1 MTLSKKYVIIYAGVN
16 NFGVDKMF
24 EKNFIGRTNE
34 LKELE
39 TRYHSGRKEFGVIY
53 GRRRIGKSAL
63 IAHFLNN
70 KNGIL
75 FQAKRDNAYGNLRSF
90 SYELNKVLRY
100 PKHYVFSSWQEAF
113 DSVLEYAQNERFVLA
128 IDEYP
133 YILEQNDSF
142 SSVLQ
147 EFVDRATEN
156 IFVLIS
162 GSDVS
167 LLKKEIQDHASPL
180 YKRRTFEMAVTQM
193 PYREAV
199 EFLSDFPDEI
209 KCDYLALMS
218 TFPYYLSAI
227 NSKLSFED
235 NIKNL
240 LFNQYGTFFTLSD
253 QLLSNSTKV
262 QDVYNAIL
270 TAIAHRKR
278 TNKEI
283 ADYIHEDESKVA
295 KYLLTLLESEL
306 VVKCETFMGNKKTNY
321 YEIGDPLLKFWY
333 TFIFDNQ
340 ERIKTNGEKVYQ
352 EVKENIHQFICRGF
366 EEVCRLYVQQL
377 NMDGE
382 LKEVFPKLQTYKVE
396 KSKLGRS
403 VEIDG
408 LALANDTLLVLECKY
423 RTIPFNREM
432 LEHLKESVS
441 VFAEKYKRKYYI
453 FSKAGFTAEVK
464 EEEGYNLKLISLK
477 DLF

>member
-1 MTLSKKYVIIYAGVN
+1 MLKK
-16 NFGVDKMF
+16 
-24 EKNFIGRTNE
+24 EFIGRKNE
-34 LKELE
+34 LKELNL
-39 TRYHSGRKEFGVIY
+39 RYNSGRKEFGVIY

-63 IAHFLNN
+63 ITRFLSN

-75 FQAKRDNAYGNLRSF
+75 FQAKKDNAYGNLRSF

-100 PKHYVFSSWQEAF
+100 PKHYVFSSWEEAF
-113 DSVLEYAQNERFVLA
+113 DTVLEYAKKERFVLA

-133 YILEQNDSF
+133 YIVEQDASF

-147 EFVDRATEN
+147 AFVDRAAEN
-156 IFVLIS
+156 IFILIS

-180 YKRRTFEMAVTQM
+180 YKRRTFEMAITQM

-199 EFLSDFPDEI
+199 EFLSNFPDET

-227 NSKLSFED
+227 NPDLSFAD

-240 LFNQYGTFFTLSD
+240 LFNQYGTFFTLPD

-283 ADYIHEDESKVA
+283 ADYIHEEDSKVA
-295 KYLLTLLESEL
+295 KYLLTLLDSEL
-306 VVKCETFMGNKKTNY
+306 VIKCETFMGNKKTNY

-340 ERIKTNGEKVYQ
+340 ERIKTNGERVYQ
-352 EVKENIHQFICRGF
+352 ELKENIHQFICCGF

-377 NMDGE
+377 NIDGE
-382 LKEVFPKLQTYKVE
+382 LSEVFPKLQTYRVE

-408 LALANDTLLVLECKY
+408 LALANDTLIVIECKY
-423 RTIPFNREM
+423 RTVPFNMEM
-432 LEHLKESVS
+432 LEHLKESSS
-441 VFAEKYKRKYYI
+441 VFAEKYKREYYI
-453 FSKAGFTAEVK
+453 FSKAGFTTEVK
-464 EEEGYNLKLISLK
+464 QAEADNVKLLGLK

>member
-1 MTLSKKYVIIYAGVN
+1 MLGRK
-16 NFGVDKMF
+16 
-24 EKNFIGRTNE
+24 FIGRKNE
-34 LKELE
+34 LNELE
-39 TRYHSGRKEFGVIY
+39 IRYSSGRKEFGVVY

-63 IAHFLNN
+63 IAHFLSD
-70 KNGIL
+70 KKSIL
-75 FQAKRDNAYGNLRSF
+75 FQAKKDNAYGNLRSF
-90 SYELNKVLRY
+90 SYELNKVFHY
-100 PKHYVFSSWQEAF
+100 PKNYVFGSWEEAF
-113 DSVLEYAQNERFVLA
+113 DAVLEYAQNERFVLA

-133 YILEQNDSF
+133 YILEQDASF

-147 EFVDRATEN
+147 EFIDRATEN

-180 YKRRTFEMAVTQM
+180 YKRRTFEMSITQM
-193 PYREAV
+193 PYKEAV
-199 EFLSDFPDEI
+199 EFLLDFPNET

-227 NSKLSFED
+227 NHALSFED

-240 LFNQYGTFFTLSD
+240 LFNQYGTFFTLPD

-283 ADYIHEDESKVA
+283 ADYIHEEESKVS

-306 VVKCETFMGNKKTNY
+306 VIKCETFMGNKKTNY
-321 YEIGDPLLKFWY
+321 YEIGDPLLRFWY

-352 EVKENIHQFICRGF
+352 EVKEHIRQFICRGF
-366 EEVCRLYVQQL
+366 EEVCRLYIQQL
-377 NMDGE
+377 NTDGE
-382 LKEVFPKLQTYKVE
+382 LSEVFPKLQMYRVE

-408 LALANDTLLVLECKY
+408 LALANDTLLVIECKY
-423 RTIPFNREM
+423 RNVPFNMDM
-432 LEHLKESVS
+432 LKHLKESVS
-441 VFAEKYKRKYYI
+441 VFADKYERKYYV
-453 FSKAGFTAEVK
+453 FSKTGFTTEVK
-464 EEEGYNLKLISLK
+464 QVEEGNVKLFELK